1 MRKAIPRAWIDLKP
15 REVLTIVFQLLKV
28 GKAAGSDRVHEFEKD
43 FAEYIGTK
51 HAVAFSSCRAGM
63 YFGLKAM
70 DWEDGDEVLLPA
82 FTYFADAAMVT
93 LAGLVPVFVD
103 VDFDTAA
110 IKPGDIENKITSRT
124 KAIFLTH
131 LNGIAADMGS
141 IMDIAARHKLRVF
154 EDCARACGLQYKDQ
168 KLGSFDIGTYSFSYG
183 KNFYLFGGGMVTS
196 DDDAFIER
204 LRKIKTEFH
213 SKSKK
218 QTLLETIKGCVLKF
232 VNTPLVFTLSLFPL
246 VYENKVRPKQ
256 RFKRLFPRKMPI
268 YEKVPS
274 HFYLNMN
281 NVQAEQGLRF
291 LERIEDHN
299 TKRSENARSLRKELE
314 NLKAVH
320 LFQSS
325 QFQNEDMLYF
335 AIQSKNKDE
344 LQRYLV
350 RKKID
355 AEHESAR
362 NLPQLDQFKQ
372 FGAGEYPN
380 AAALENTIIL
390 LPSHPNLTK
399 KEIKYMSD
407 KIREYS

>member
-1 MRKAIPRAWIDLKP
+1 MRKAISRAWIDLKP
-15 REVLTIVFQLLKV
+15 GEILSIVFQLLNI
-28 GKAAGSDRVHEFEKD
+28 GKAAGSDSVHEFETA
-43 FAEYIGTK
+43 FAKYIGTK

-70 DWEDGDEVLLPA
+70 GWEEGDEVLLPA
-82 FTYFADAAMVT
+82 FTYFADAAMVSM
-93 LAGLVPVFVD
+93 AGLVPVFVD

-110 IKPGDIENKITSRT
+110 MKPADIENKLTSRT

-131 LNGIAADMGS
+131 LNGISADMDS
-141 IMDIAARHKLRVF
+141 IKNIAARHQLRVF
-154 EDCARACGLQYKDQ
+154 EDCARACGLQYKGQ

-196 DDDAFIER
+196 DDDSFIER
-204 LRKIKTEFH
+204 LRKFKTEFI

-232 VNTPLVFTLSLFPL
+232 VNTPLVFTVSLFPL
-246 VYENKVRPKQ
+246 VYENKARPKH
-256 RFKRLFPRKMPI
+256 RFKRIFPRKMPI

-274 HFYLNMN
+274 HFYLNIN
-281 NVQAEQGLRF
+281 NVQAKQGLRF
-291 LERIEDHN
+291 LERIENHN
-299 TKRSENARSLRKELE
+299 TRRGEHASLFRKELE
-314 NLKAVH
+314 NWSGVH
-320 LFQSS
+320 LFQAS

-335 AIQSKNKDE
+335 AIHSKNKAE
-344 LQRYLV
+344 LQRFLV

-362 NLPQLDQFKQ
+362 NLPQLAPFKQ
-372 FGAGEYPN
+372 FGTGEYPH
-380 AAALENTIIL
+380 AAALENTVIL
-390 LPSHPNLTK
+390 LPSHSNLTEK
-399 KEIKYMSD
+399 DIKYMSD

>member
-1 MRKAIPRAWIDLKP
+1 MRKAISRAWIDLKP
-15 REVLTIVFQLLKV
+15 GEVLSIVFQLLNI
-28 GKAAGSDRVHEFEKD
+28 GKAAGSDRVHEFEEA
-43 FAEYIGTK
+43 FAKYIGTK

-63 YFGLKAM
+63 YFGLKATG
-70 DWEDGDEVLLPA
+70 WEEGDEVLLPA
-82 FTYFADAAMVT
+82 FAYFADAAMVS

-103 VDFDTAA
+103 VDFNTAA
-110 IKPGDIENKITSRT
+110 ISPKDIENKITSRT

-131 LNGIAADMGS
+131 LNGISADMDS
-141 IMDIAARHKLRVF
+141 IKNIAARHQLRVF
-154 EDCARACGLQYKDQ
+154 EDCARACGLQYKGQ

-196 DDDAFIER
+196 DDDVFIER
-204 LRKIKTEFH
+204 LQKIKTEFQ

-218 QTLLETIKGCVLKF
+218 QTLLETIKACVLKF
-232 VNTPLVFTLSLFPL
+232 VNTPLVFTVSLFPL

-281 NVQAEQGLRF
+281 NVQARQGLRF
-291 LERIEDHN
+291 LERIENHN
-299 TKRSENARSLRKELE
+299 TRRGENARLFRKELDNKSE
-314 NLKAVH
+314 VH
-320 LFQSS
+320 LFQAS

-335 AIQSKNKDE
+335 AIQSKNKAA
-344 LQRYLV
+344 LQRFLV

-362 NLPQLDQFKQ
+362 NLTQLAPFKQ
-372 FGAGEYPN
+372 FRTGDYPN
-380 AAALENTIIL
+380 AASLEDTMIL

-399 KEIKYMSD
+399 KDIKYMSD
-407 KIREYS
+407 KIKEFS